1 MIAAYMAFKRAN
13 LLRIPEEHERQH
25 FVDAVADVMK
35 ELESEFKPLTVQN
48 GQQLVSRDSR
58 RLQKME
64 GHFLHP
70 LMNPSERRTAVQTW
84 ELLNAD
90 VLSGAWGSVTAVLS
104 KQLDDWKKEPLL
116 ASIDQLR
123 ESLRA
128 VDRGVLARKL
138 FRGERREYAT
148 IRMLRAYLYIWRLPT
163 QDSEDDYVT
172 LSTMSKDMKD
182 HFIADGITSY
192 DDAILAR
199 NILRNELGR
208 PAYDF
213 MDLACFICLRH

>member
-1 MIAAYMAFKRAN
+1 
-13 LLRIPEEHERQH
+13 
-25 FVDAVADVMK
+25 MK
-35 ELESEFKPLTVQN
+35 ELESEFKALTVQN
-48 GQQLVSRDSR
+48 GEQLVSRDSL
-58 RLQKME
+58 RLHKLE

-70 LMNPSERRTAVQTW
+70 LMNPSERQTAVQTW

-172 LSTMSKDMKD
+172 LSTMSK
-182 HFIADGITSY
+182 T
-192 DDAILAR
+192 
-199 NILRNELGR
+199 
-208 PAYDF
+208 
-213 MDLACFICLRH
+213 